1 MKLDKGNKTTSKKID
16 HDVMSKDFDTI
27 VIFQLM
33 ANLEQCGSR
42 IPDVHSVKLT
52 FLFIVIEILNLL
64 GANRYYGKPLLQSLH
79 L

>member
-1 MKLDKGNKTTSKKID
+1 
-16 HDVMSKDFDTI
+16 MSKDFDTI

-42 IPDVHSVKLT
+42 IPDVHFVKLT

-64 GANRYYGKPLLQSLH
+64 GANRYCSLCTCEGKQQSFIYAI
-79 L
+79 